1 MSKVQL
7 DQDSKNRLRL
17 IADLLRELIQP
28 SDNTVTVQGQVNA
41 KLSSFSRIPGFTRST
56 GIGSIQSDTYS
67 FSVANVGGADGTLLG
82 ETIKDGEVVSFD
94 AGSLNNFYPAASITW
109 DATGTEFIVTYNI

>member
-1 MSKVQL
+1 MSQGDRISQGGKGTNYPFQSKVLKGIQ
-7 DQDSKNRLRL
+7 QSIDSLKRY
-17 IADLLRELIQP
+17 
-28 SDNTVTVQGQVNA
+28 
-41 KLSSFSRIPGFTRST
+41 SRIPGFIRST
-56 GIGSIQSDTYS
+56 GTGSIQSDTYS

-94 AGSLNNFYPAASITW
+94 AGSLNNFYPTASITW